1 MSILSIHGV
10 RSYQGER
17 PVEFDLSKYV
27 TLIYGQNGSGKSTV
41 SGYFYKHGRPD
52 YSQCSL
58 RPPLDMNYL
67 VFNQEYVDDIFSQP
81 SQPGI
86 FTLNS
91 ENAEIK
97 TEIDALEAE
106 SKVLFARRDA
116 LDVQK
121 RDVEGMEES
130 IKNGSAKQ
138 IYSSTAEIRKT
149 DLWDLMSG
157 VMLPTY

>member
-116 LDVQK
+116 LTCKNATLRAWKKVLKMAPQNRFIVLPQK
-121 RDVEGMEES
+121 SE
-130 IKNGSAKQ
+130 KQ
-138 IYSSTAEIRKT
+138 IYGI
-149 DLWDLMSG
+149 
-157 VMLPTY
+157 